1 MADVVATVAVVFAT
15 CGMLYIM
22 WQMLLPSLL
31 ADVIA
36 IFVAVFV
43 ADVMATMADV
53 IAINKTDVIG
63 RCYLPGWQME

>member
-15 CGMLYIM
+15 CGNVVYL

-36 IFVAVFV
+36 ILDAVFV
-43 ADVMATMADV
+43 ADVMVTMADG
-53 IAINKTDVIG
+53 IAISKTDVIFS
-63 RCYLPGWQME
+63 CYLPGWQME